1 MSHRNRRIA
10 AFGLLVLGLVAIAL
24 PATAAYRGGRWV
36 LLGERS
42 VTDKIDHDTI
52 VVTAARGR
60 FEKIAIRVFDRAVQ
74 FHDVKVHYG
83 DGFVQD
89 VEIRSVI
96 PAEGWSRKID
106 LSGGRRVIRSIEF
119 WYDAQ
124 SLGGQATVR
133 VFGQR

>member
-1 MSHRNRRIA
+1 MSVKNRR
-10 AFGLLVLGLVAIAL
+10 FVVLSLLALSLVALAL
-24 PATAAYRGGRWV
+24 PAAAGYRGRWV

-42 VTDKIDHDTI
+42 VNDKIDHDTI

-60 FEKIAIRVFDRAVQ
+60 FRQLEVRVLERAVQ
-74 FHDVKVHYG
+74 FRDMKVHYG

-89 VEIRSVI
+89 VEIRNVI
-96 PAEGWSRKID
+96 PAGGSSRTID
-106 LSGGRRVIRSIEF
+106 LSGGKRVIRSIEF

-124 SLGGQATVR
+124 SLGGKATVR

>member
-1 MSHRNRRIA
+1 MSHRNRRFA
-10 AFGLLVLGLVAIAL
+10 AFGLLVLVLAAFAL
-24 PATAAYRGGRWV
+24 PATAGYRGRWI

-42 VTDKIDHDTI
+42 VTDGIDHDTI
-52 VVTAARGR
+52 VVTGARGR

-96 PAEGWSRKID
+96 PAAGWSRIID

-124 SLGGQATVR
+124 SLGGKATVR
-133 VFGQR
+133 VFGQH

>member
-1 MSHRNRRIA
+1 MSQRNRKFA
-10 AFGLLVLGLVAIAL
+10 ALGLLVLGLVAFAV
-24 PATAAYRGGRWV
+24 PATAGYRNHWV

-42 VTDKIDHDTI
+42 VTDGVDHDRI

-60 FEKIAIRVFDRAVQ
+60 FRKLAVRVFDRPVQ
-74 FHDVKVHYG
+74 IHDMKVHYG

-89 VEIRSVI
+89 VEIRKII
-96 PAEGWSRKID
+96 PAAGWSRIID
-106 LSGGRRVIRSIEF
+106 LSGGKRVIRSVEF

>member
-1 MSHRNRRIA
+1 MSHRNRRFA
-10 AFGLLVLGLVAIAL
+10 AFGLLVLGLVAVAL
-24 PATAAYRGGRWV
+24 PATAAYRGRWV

-52 VVTAARGR
+52 VVTGARGR

-96 PAEGWSRKID
+96 PAEGWSRIID
-106 LSGGRRVIRSIEF
+106 LSGGKRVIRSIEF

-124 SLGGQATVR
+124 SLGGPATVR

>member
-1 MSHRNRRIA
+1 MRRSIA
-10 AFGLLVLGLVAIAL
+10 SLALLALVLGLVVL
-24 PATAAYRGGRWV
+24 PGAASARRGAGNWA
-36 LLGERS
+36 LLGERH
-42 VTDKIDHDTI
+42 VTDKLDHDTI
-52 VVTAARGR
+52 VVTGARGR

-74 FHDVKVHYG
+74 FHDVKIHYG

-106 LSGGRRVIRSIEF
+106 LSGGKRVIRSIEF

-124 SLGGQATVR
+124 SLGGKATVR

>member
-1 MSHRNRRIA
+1 MSHRSRRFA
-10 AFGLLVLGLVAIAL
+10 AFGLLVLGLIAVAL
-24 PATAAYRGGRWV
+24 PATAAYRGRWV

-52 VVTAARGR
+52 VVTGARGR

-74 FHDVKVHYG
+74 FHDVKIHYG

-106 LSGGRRVIRSIEF
+106 LSGGKRVIRSIEF

-124 SLGGQATVR
+124 SLGGKATVR

>member
-1 MSHRNRRIA
+1 MSHRNRRFA
-10 AFGLLVLGLVAIAL
+10 AFGLLVLGLVAVAL
-24 PATAAYRGGRWV
+24 PATAAYRGRWV

-52 VVTAARGR
+52 VVTATRGR

-96 PAEGWSRKID
+96 PAEGWSRIID
-106 LSGGRRVIRSIEF
+106 LSGGKRVIRSIEF

>member
-1 MSHRNRRIA
+1 MSLKNRRFA
-10 AFGLLVLGLVAIAL
+10 ALGLLVLGWVAVAL
-24 PATAAYRGGRWV
+24 PATAAYRSRWL

-42 VTDKIDHDTI
+42 VTDKLDHDTI
-52 VVTAARGR
+52 VVTGARGR
-60 FEKIAIRVFDRAVQ
+60 FEKIALRVFGRAVQ

-89 VEIRSVI
+89 VEIRAVI
-96 PAEGWSRKID
+96 PADGWSRLID

-124 SLGGQATVR
+124 SLGGEATVR

>member
-1 MSHRNRRIA
+1 MSHTNRRFA
-10 AFGLLVLGLVAIAL
+10 ALVLLVLGLVAFAL
-24 PATAAYRGGRWV
+24 PADAGNRDRWV

-42 VTDKIDHDTI
+42 VTDRVDHDTI

-60 FEKIAIRVFDRAVQ
+60 FRKVEVRVFDRAVQ
-74 FHDVKVHYG
+74 FRDMKVHYG

-89 VEIRSVI
+89 IEIRNVI
-96 PAEGWSRKID
+96 PAGGSSRKID
-106 LSGGRRVIRSIEF
+106 LSGGKRVIRSIEF